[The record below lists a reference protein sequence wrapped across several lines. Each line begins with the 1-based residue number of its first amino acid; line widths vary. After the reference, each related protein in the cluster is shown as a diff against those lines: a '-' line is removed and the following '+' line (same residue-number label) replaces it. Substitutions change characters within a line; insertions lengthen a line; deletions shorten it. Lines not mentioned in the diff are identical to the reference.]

1 MMRVRDRMHGM
12 IGVAVALM
20 LAACPALAADRKI
33 KPLPADQCRALAET
47 LGRAAAI
54 PLSAR
59 IGRPAFPAGVS
70 GDACLLSGKATGLAI
85 GFMAAQD
92 RLDRSIAEWKR
103 VPDYDADGPYSTVKG
118 FTKGQATLLYQ
129 LETDPPAGTCD
140 NIVIADCKVPRVQWH
155 WALEV
160 VGFVQ

>member
-1 MMRVRDRMHGM
+1 MNRM

-20 LAACPALAADRKI
+20 VASCPALAADRKI
-33 KPLPADQCRALAET
+33 RPLPADQCRALAET

-59 IGRPAFPAGVS
+59 VGRPAFPTGVS

-85 GFMAAQD
+85 GFVAAQD
-92 RLDRSIAEWKR
+92 RLDRSLAEWKR
-103 VPDYDADGPYSTVKG
+103 VPDYDADGPYGTLKG
-118 FTKGQATLLYQ
+118 FTKGEATLLYQ

-155 WALEV
+155 WTLEV
-160 VGFVQ
+160 VGVVQ